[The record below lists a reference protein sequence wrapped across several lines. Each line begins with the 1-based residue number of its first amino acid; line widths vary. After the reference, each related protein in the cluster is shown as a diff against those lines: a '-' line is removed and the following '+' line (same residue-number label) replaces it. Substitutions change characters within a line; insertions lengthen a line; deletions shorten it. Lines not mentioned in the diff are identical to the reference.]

1 MITRYILPL
10 IGGLGILLGI
20 LFSLTYG
27 SPKPPTPNQLSLPPS
42 APFDKTVSGTGLV
55 EASTRNIN
63 IGSHLSGIV
72 SKVAVTEGDRVKAGD
87 ILFVIDERAAKAEVE
102 QRSSEA
108 DAANANIANA
118 RAALE
123 DVQDQLKRAEGLT
136 AGKSISMDELQR
148 RRFAVKRATAA
159 VMVAQSQYESAKAA
173 QETAQVTLGRLS
185 VTAPVDGRILKVRV
199 RPGEFI
205 MAGGTGDSPIL
216 MGEDNPLYLRVE
228 IDENDVWR
236 YQSAAKAI
244 ASLRSNKNITYPLS
258 FVRIEPYVQPK
269 KNLNGDMSERVDT
282 RVLEVVYRIDTA
294 TGADAKGQTPLYIG
308 QQMDVFVEGKDQ

>member
-1 MITRYILPL
+1 MTRYILPL
-10 IGGLGILLGI
+10 IGAVGIAGGI
-20 LFSLTYG
+20 LFSFTYG
-27 SPKPPTPNQLSLPPS
+27 NPKPATPNQLATPPS
-42 APFDKTVSGTGLV
+42 APFDRTVSGTGLV
-55 EASTRNIN
+55 EASSRNIN

-72 SKVAVTEGDRVKAGD
+72 SRVEVTEGDRVHKGD
-87 ILFVIDERAAKAEVE
+87 VLFVIDERAAMAEVQ
-102 QRSSEA
+102 QRQSEA
-108 DAANANIANA
+108 EAANANIANA

-148 RRFAVKRATAA
+148 RRFAVKRAVAA
-159 VMVAQSQYESAKAA
+159 VTVAQSQYDSAKAA
-173 QETAQVTLGRLS
+173 LETAKVTLTRLS

-216 MGEDNPLYLRVE
+216 MGEDTPLYLRIE

-236 YQSAAKAI
+236 YESTAKAV
-244 ASLRSNKNITYPLS
+244 ASLRSNKEHSYPLT

-282 RVLEVVYRIDTA
+282 RVLEVVYRIELPEA
-294 TGADAKGQTPLYIG
+294 EEQAKKPLYIG
-308 QQMDVFVEGKDQ
+308 QQMDVFIEGKTK